1 MAIPFAALPKVS
13 LHEHLDGCVR
23 LETVLELSQQQGIPL
38 PADSVDTLGA
48 WITERTNGGSLER
61 YLESFVLTTGVM
73 QTAAGIHR
81 VAYEYVLDQAAD
93 GVIHAE
99 VRWAPE
105 LCVQQG
111 LDLEAAIEAVSAGI
125 ADATRALAASG
136 TAITV
141 TQIISGMRH
150 GNRVDQIASLALRH
164 RDSGVVAFDI
174 AGPEA
179 GFAPSLFTSTFDR
192 LRGEWMPVTIHA
204 GEGDGLASIQSA
216 LQDGH
221 ALRLGHGVRIAEDL
235 ASTEDGWVLGRT
247 AEWVRDR
254 GVTLETSP
262 TSNLHTGVFAAWG
275 STMAAHPFGRL
286 YDLGFAVTVNTDN
299 KLMSGTSLSN
309 ELSVL
314 TETFGYGLADHEVF
328 QLNAASA
335 LFAAPEVRASVSSRV
350 RAGFAAL

>member
-1 MAIPFAALPKVS
+1 MELTSLPKVS

-23 LETVLELSQQQGIPL
+23 LETVIDLSQQLGLPL
-38 PADSVDTLGA
+38 PATTVDELAA
-48 WITERTNGGSLER
+48 WIAERADSKSLER
-61 YLESFVLTTGVM
+61 YLEIFPLTTAVL
-73 QTAAGIHR
+73 QTEAGIHR
-81 VAYEYVLDQAAD
+81 VAREYVLDQAAD

-105 LCVQQG
+105 KSTEQG
-111 LDLEAAIEAVSAGI
+111 LSMEAAIEAASAGI
-125 ADATRALAASG
+125 QDATRELAADG
-136 TAITV
+136 IDIEVA
-141 TQIISGMRH
+141 QIVSAMRQEH
-150 GNRVDQIASLALRH
+150 RVDEVATLALRY

-179 GFAPSLFTSTFDR
+179 GFPPSLYTETFDR
-192 LRGEWMPVTIHA
+192 LRREWMPVTIHA

-235 ASTEDGWVLGRT
+235 TPDGDGWTLGRT

-275 STMAAHPFGRL
+275 SEMTDHPFARL
-286 YDLGFAVTVNTDN
+286 YELGFAVTVNCDN
-299 KLMSGTSLSN
+299 KLMSGTTLTR
-309 ELSVL
+309 ELAAL
-314 TETFGYGLADHEVF
+314 QQAFGYGLADLEQF
-328 QLNAASA
+328 QLNAAAA
-335 LFAAPEVRASVSSRV
+335 LFATPSVRERV
-350 RAGFAAL
+350 AARIREGFAGIGA